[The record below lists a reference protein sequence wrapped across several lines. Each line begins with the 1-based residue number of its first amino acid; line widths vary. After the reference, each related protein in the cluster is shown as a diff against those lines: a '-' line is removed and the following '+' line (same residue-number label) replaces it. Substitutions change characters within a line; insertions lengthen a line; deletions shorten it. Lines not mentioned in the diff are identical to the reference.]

1 MQKLLGLIVA
11 IVTINA
17 KHMSITALVIPTTIL
32 VNFITTLSTA
42 TGSAVIAITSCV
54 VENYLTCDIQA
65 VDER

>member
-1 MQKLLGLIVA
+1 MLGLIVA

-32 VNFITTLSTA
+32 VNYITTLSTA
-42 TGSAVIAITSCV
+42 IGNAVLVITSCV

-65 VDER
+65 VDKR